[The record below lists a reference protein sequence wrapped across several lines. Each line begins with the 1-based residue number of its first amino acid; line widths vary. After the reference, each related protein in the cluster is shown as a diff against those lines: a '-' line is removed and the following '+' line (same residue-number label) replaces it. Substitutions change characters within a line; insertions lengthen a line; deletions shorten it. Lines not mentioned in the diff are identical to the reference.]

1 MEQLLVLLLEM
12 AVAVMVV
19 YLLCIIALTAIFV
32 AKSSP
37 QQKHDLM
44 RAFRSS
50 AVLPLAALL
59 MFILTVGLK
68 YAFGI
73 CA

>member
-12 AVAVMVV
+12 AVAVIVV

-50 AVLPLAALL
+50 AVLPLAALI
-59 MFILTVGLK
+59 MFILAVGLK